1 MYANDDLQLSWKV
14 NSFGHFSFL
23 VKKKLSL
30 SLFLARR
37 LFLALKCFP
46 LGSRIARDL
55 LNHGNILVNAHNAEP
70 FDVRLDKFKN
80 KLFMLNVCRV
90 ERQTNRDGIKR
101 MENHITALLWLVLS
115 DEKEESETLL

>member
-1 MYANDDLQLSWKV
+1 MMIFNSLEKSTFSVTFLFLS
-14 NSFGHFSFL
+14 
-23 VKKKLSL
+23 KKKLSL

-37 LFLALKCFP
+37 LLLALKCFP

-101 MENHITALLWLVLS
+101 MENHITALL
-115 DEKEESETLL
+115 